1 MSRATEGFSASTAT
15 LPDSAATIVLL
26 QFNGSG
32 TDDRLLSSVKLRAL
46 AMVDRPRNAMVCPDR
61 KSTRLNS
68 SHLGISYAVFC
79 LKKNKP
85 QLTRVGRALAGQDE
99 GLRLVDRDGLERGH
113 LFF

>member
-15 LPDSAATIVLL
+15 LPDSPATIFLL

-32 TDDRLLSSVKLRAL
+32 TDERLLSSVKLRAL

-68 SHLGISYAVFC
+68 SHLVISYAVFC
-79 LKKNKP
+79 LKNKYKRSPYQTLCP
-85 QLTRVGRALAGQDE
+85 QASLTRPGDTGELTS
-99 GLRLVDRDGLERGH
+99 
-113 LFF
+113 